1 MANPYIINIVKRL
14 WSQEIREKNNDL
26 VKIHVEKIYDQIAN
40 LDLTIEKN
48 IKNLE
53 NVTEETKK
61 IRGKLRG
68 DKNSIVELAKR
79 IIDLVM
85 GTPKKKMDD

>member
-1 MANPYIINIVKRL
+1 MLRRK
-14 WSQEIREKNNDL
+14 Q
-26 VKIHVEKIYDQIAN
+26 
-40 LDLTIEKN
+40 
-48 IKNLE
+48 
-53 NVTEETKK
+53 KK